1 MISFDSPKSGKSK
14 HPLEVEEQ
22 KACWEWLDTLTLDSR
37 GRVISGTANSDINVL
52 KLTTLQ
58 TFSYMVPNGV
68 QLGGGRTRRAQYMA
82 SLKAQGFKPGV
93 SDMVIAYP
101 IWHDLELGD
110 QPHECLYCG
119 AYIELK
125 RTPESYPGPAA
136 RASAV
141 KPDQRDWL
149 ELMRSVGYWCAVA
162 YGREDFKSL
171 VNSYLRHE
179 SPRPLDFI
187 PGE

>member
-1 MISFDSPKSGKSK
+1 MGTIYFDSQKSGKRK

-22 KACWEWLDTLTLDSR
+22 KACWEWL
-37 GRVISGTANSDINVL
+37 GTVNTQGKPTST
-52 KLTTLQ
+52 KFSLQ
-58 TFSYMVPNGV
+58 DFSYMVPNGV

-82 SLKAQGFKPGV
+82 SLKAQGFRAGV
-93 SDMVIAYP
+93 SDLVIAFP

-141 KPDQRDWL
+141 KPEQRDWL

-162 YGREDFKSL
+162 YGREDFQSL
-171 VNSYLRHE
+171 VTSYLKHE